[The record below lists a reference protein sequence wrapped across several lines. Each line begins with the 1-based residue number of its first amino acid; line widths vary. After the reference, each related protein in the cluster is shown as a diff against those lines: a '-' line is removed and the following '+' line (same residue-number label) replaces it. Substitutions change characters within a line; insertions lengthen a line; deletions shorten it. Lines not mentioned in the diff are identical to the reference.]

1 MKRSI
6 FLTLMIAVC
15 IISWSDVPVLVIDSG
30 TDFSHELLYP
40 VANATE
46 TELNG
51 SEGSDDDFNGYV
63 DDIYGWNFALD
74 SNVLVNLDNIPD
86 NYSEAIRFMSLMG
99 KLQMSGMDSFTQEE
113 QTFLY
118 TNYQN
123 KEFLAWVQYIGGFAH
138 GTHVAGI
145 MAKDNPYIGMK
156 AIAHIPVGEKPAS
169 EVAEEVSMAVRY
181 FRSTRK
187 NAETA
192 TEQVTMD
199 ELVAYFKSMGTQYAQ
214 AIEKEADYVGQINP
228 RVVNCSFGT
237 ENKMLLENF
246 KKMMVE
252 EWGFVDPT
260 EEEVQEVVNNF
271 VEYAFLPRDK
281 VLFSKAEDMLV
292 VIAAGN
298 SGEDLTDIVTSPNDV
313 EIENK
318 LVVAATHDDQAIASF
333 SCYGSTKVHVAVPG
347 VNILS
352 SYPGGEMGVM
362 SGTSQAAPYAAKIAS
377 MVIGLNPDLTALE
390 TKRILMETVDKKEWL
405 RDKVISGGVIN
416 VKRAMQ
422 AARYTKDKMTVDAA
436 IAKVNEEISE
446 KPVKR
451 NATTGVPNFGET
463 EEEMYNWFAF

>member
-30 TDFSHELLYP
+30 TDFDHELLAP
-40 VANATE
+40 VANPTE
-46 TELNG
+46 AELNG
-51 SEGSDDDFNGYV
+51 TEGSDDDSNGYV
-63 DDIYGWNFALD
+63 DDIYGWNFALNT
-74 SNVLVNLDNIPD
+74 NVLVNLDNRPE
-86 NYSEAIRFMSLMG
+86 NYSDVIRFMSLMG
-99 KLQMSGMDSFTQEE
+99 KLQISGMDALTQDEKM
-113 QTFLY
+113 FLY

-145 MAKDNPYIGMK
+145 MAKDNPYIKMK
-156 AIAHIPVGEKPAS
+156 AIAHIPVGEKPS
-169 EVAEEVSMAVRY
+169 KEIAEEVSMAVRY
-181 FRSTRK
+181 FRATRR
-187 NAETA
+187 NAEEA

-199 ELVAYFKSMGTQYAQ
+199 DLINYFQSMGVQYAQ
-214 AIEKEADYVGQINP
+214 AMEKEADYVGQVNP

-246 KKMMVE
+246 KNMMIQ
-252 EWGFVDPT
+252 EWGFVDPSD
-260 EEEVQEVVNNF
+260 ELVQEVVNNF
-271 VEYAFLPRDK
+271 VKYAFLPRDK

-298 SGEDLTDIVTSPNDV
+298 SSEDLTNIVTSPNDV

-318 LVVAATHDDQAIASF
+318 LVVAATHDDQAIAPF
-333 SCYGSTKVHVAVPG
+333 SCYASNKVHVAVPG

-377 MVIGLNPDLTALE
+377 MVMGVNPNLTAVE
-390 TKRILMETVDKKEWL
+390 TKKILMETVDKKDWL

-422 AARYTKDKMTVDAA
+422 AARYTKDKMTVEAA

-446 KPVKR
+446 KPIKR
-451 NATTGVPNFGET
+451 NATGMPNLNET
-463 EEEMYNWFAF
+463 EKEMYNWFAF